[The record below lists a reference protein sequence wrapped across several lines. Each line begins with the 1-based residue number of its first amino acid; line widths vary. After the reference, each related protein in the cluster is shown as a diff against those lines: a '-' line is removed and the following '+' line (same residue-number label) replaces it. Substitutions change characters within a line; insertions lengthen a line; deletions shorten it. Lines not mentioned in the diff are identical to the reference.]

1 MAKHRRLSIRR
12 KSSDPP
18 LFLHLPSN
26 QKIVIGNG
34 AEKRG
39 LIAAVWGSQ
48 TAKTQVARYGN
59 GFIFD
64 MNRLG
69 W

>member
-1 MAKHRRLSIRR
+1 MAEYRRLSIRR
-12 KSSDPP
+12 KSSDPL
-18 LFLHLPSN
+18 LFLHLLSD

-39 LIAAVWGSQ
+39 LVAAVWGSQ
-48 TAKTQVARYGN
+48 KAKNEIARYGN